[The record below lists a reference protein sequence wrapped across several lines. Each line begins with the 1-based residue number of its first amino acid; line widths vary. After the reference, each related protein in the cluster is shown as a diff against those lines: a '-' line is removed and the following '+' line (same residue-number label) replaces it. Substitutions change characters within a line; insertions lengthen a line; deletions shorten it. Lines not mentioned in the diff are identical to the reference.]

1 MADLQLEEFLLTYFP
16 KNKKIVVF
24 SYGNIYQQET
34 NFKIALILKE
44 LDVLI
49 PQYFLVYINL
59 KDIAIFPIGTI
70 VDKQK
75 KVNEY
80 EGLKVKIGRAHV

>member
-34 NFKIALILKE
+34 NFKIALNYYLSVF
-44 LDVLI
+44 LDNTQFN
-49 PQYFLVYINL
+49 P
-59 KDIAIFPIGTI
+59 KP
-70 VDKQK
+70 
-75 KVNEY
+75 
-80 EGLKVKIGRAHV
+80 